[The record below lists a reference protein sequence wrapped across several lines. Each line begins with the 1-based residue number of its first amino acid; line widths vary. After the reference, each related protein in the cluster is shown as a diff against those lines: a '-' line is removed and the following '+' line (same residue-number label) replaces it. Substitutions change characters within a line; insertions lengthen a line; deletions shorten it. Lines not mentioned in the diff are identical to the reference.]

1 MAVLNGSNF
10 SFYSG
15 ELDWSVVLQKTPRYY
30 NSQKPTNS
38 DYALYAWC
46 RVHSGYNTPL
56 RVFQA
61 RKNMAH
67 YLDNTGTPLI
77 YSSEYVDSFF
87 TISNYAEFE
96 NAIAKYV
103 LSIDFTQNSQVTFS
117 TQGKWEDADA
127 IGGNPGIL
135 HYLATGGFR
144 YAFSGIAEQK
154 SNFIYVK
161 YYIYF
166 HDYYQYNDINAWAGL
181 GLVDNDWR
189 RLAVVGLAQPYNIIG
204 RSTLKSFK
212 ITVVK
217 E

>member
-1 MAVLNGSNF
+1 
-10 SFYSG
+10 
-15 ELDWSVVLQKTPRYY
+15 
-30 NSQKPTNS
+30 
-38 DYALYAWC
+38 
-46 RVHSGYNTPL
+46 
-56 RVFQA
+56 
-61 RKNMAH
+61 MAH

-154 SNFIYVK
+154 SNFIS
-161 YYIYF
+161 
-166 HDYYQYNDINAWAGL
+166 
-181 GLVDNDWR
+181 
-189 RLAVVGLAQPYNIIG
+189 RL
-204 RSTLKSFK
+204 S
-212 ITVVK
+212 
-217 E
+217 